1 MPAWSSKG
9 IETGGYS
16 AFQQGSI
23 RGFLHEPVS
32 PSGSGLVLT
41 HGAGGNCEAALLV
54 AVAKAF
60 AESGISVLRI
70 DLPFRQRKRF
80 GPPSPATASHDREG
94 LREAV
99 SELKSRLSG
108 PVFLGGQSYGG
119 RQATILASEATGL
132 VQGLVLLSYP
142 LHAPG
147 RPNDVRT
154 SHFPSLSAPALFA
167 QGAKDPFGSLEEMR
181 SALRLIPAPTKLV
194 PIEGAGHDLRKGDFP
209 VRSLIVDE
217 FLTLVKDI

>member
-1 MPAWSSKG
+1 MPARSLKQSD
-9 IETGGYS
+9 TGGFS

-23 RGFLHEPVS
+23 RGFLHEPLS

-41 HGAGGNCEAALLV
+41 HGAGGNCESALLV

-60 AESGISVLRI
+60 AEAGISVLRI
-70 DLPFRQRKRF
+70 DLPFRQKKRF

-99 SELKSRLSG
+99 SELRSRLSG

-119 RQATILASEATGL
+119 RQATILASETTSL
-132 VQGLVLLSYP
+132 VEGLVLLSYP

-147 RPNDVRT
+147 KPNDLRT

-167 QGAKDPFGSLEEMR
+167 QGTKDPFGSLEEMR
-181 SALRLIPAPTKLV
+181 KALELIPAPTKLV
-194 PIEGAGHDLRKGDFP
+194 PIEGAGHDLKRGDFP
-209 VRSLIVDE
+209 IRSLIVDE
-217 FLTLVKDI
+217 FLTLINK